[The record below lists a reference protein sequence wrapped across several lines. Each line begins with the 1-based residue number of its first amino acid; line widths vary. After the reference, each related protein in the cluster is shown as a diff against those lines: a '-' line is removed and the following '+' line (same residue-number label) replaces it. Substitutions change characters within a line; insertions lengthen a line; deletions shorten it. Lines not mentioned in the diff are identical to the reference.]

1 MPFSLLTLTLMSRSE
16 EFALVFVLFCAKAL
30 LNKKLPRIINRDVF
44 FISAISFCSYGYA
57 KICMS
62 KNKFSCM
69 HLSAAIYKV
78 TNAVHEVAHAV
89 LHFNIAVLSIAYA
102 VLHFNIAMFL
112 IAYAVLHFN
121 IAMFFF
127 NISELLFDISV
138 FPFNVSVLSIVYCGA
153 SF

>member
-1 MPFSLLTLTLMSRSE
+1 MPFSLFILTLMARSE
-16 EFALVFVLFCAKAL
+16 ELALVFVLFCAKAL

-89 LHFNIAVLSIAYA
+89 LHFNIA
-102 VLHFNIAMFL
+102 MFL